1 MRRSVYVMLGFLVA
15 TLKKEKA
22 IGEINFNNMFH
33 ATQYM
38 KFQYV
43 ITIKLTN
50 GILFIFLLVEV

>member
-1 MRRSVYVMLGFLVA
+1 MLGFLVA